1 MNKIRRILIFT
12 VMCLVLSIGPMEVY
26 AVSDNDVSNASGDV
40 KSEYYAELA
49 NYKNNLYIINDVTA
63 EAKTKIEKLYSSA
76 NTYIAN
82 NSMTESEIASYI
94 STIKGQMDAVI
105 SAQNSDTPSTTKEFI
120 TVGDNCP
127 TPEVRYGD
135 SVQVILPIFNL
146 GTENIT
152 NIVINPVTSAT
163 VTEWP
168 FEIEK
173 SGYTELVADL
183 PGNKTKADAI
193 TNRREVSYLFKAR
206 KDVLSG
212 YYKLTYN
219 LTYSVNGAIET
230 TTLTTFVK
238 TVGAPGSGSIDQ
250 GADDATKT
258 STPRIIVTGFGT
270 NPEEV
275 YAGDTFTLNVHV
287 KNTSQ
292 RTAVSNVEF
301 DLEAAVEGK
310 DENAT
315 YSAFLPTSGSNTVY
329 IDRIPQGGEAD
340 LTIEMTAKADLAQK
354 PYALNIKMKYE
365 DEKYNP
371 YESTASVSIPIKQ
384 ESKFETSTPE
394 IMPAAIMVGEQANIM
409 FSVYNTGKTTLYNT
423 QVKFVGDSISG
434 GESFVG
440 KVEPGATG
448 NVDAMVNGIAPTMD
462 EGIIKVEISYEDAA
476 GEVTTTEKEINL
488 YVSEMM
494 DPGLDGGGVIEEP
507 VEETNQGSMIIW
519 IIVAVV
525 VLGIA
530 ILVVVLKKKKK
541 KKEALELQKEL
552 EGIDEP

>member
-1 MNKIRRILIFT
+1 MRKINKL
-12 VMCLVLSIGPMEVY
+12 LVLVLMCMTFMAGSMNVY
-26 AVSDNDVSNASGDV
+26 AVSENSTDAASGDV
-40 KSEYYAELA
+40 KSQYYAELA
-49 NYKNNLYIINDVTA
+49 NYKNNLYIVNDVTDT
-63 EAKTKIEKLYSSA
+63 AKVKIEKLYSSA

-82 NSMTESEIASYI
+82 NTMTESEISSYI
-94 STIKGQMDAVI
+94 STIKGQMDSVI
-105 SAQNSDTPSTTKEFI
+105 TSQNADTPSTTKEFI

-127 TPEVRYGD
+127 TPEVRHGET
-135 SVQVILPIFNL
+135 VNVILPIFNL

-163 VTEWP
+163 VAEWP
-168 FEIEK
+168 FEIQK
-173 SGYTELVADL
+173 SGYTEVIADL
-183 PGNKTKADAI
+183 PGNKTKADAL
-193 TNRREVSYLFKAR
+193 TNRREVTYQFKAR
-206 KDVLSG
+206 EDVLSG

-238 TVGAPGSGSIDQ
+238 TIGAPGSGSIDQ

-258 STPRIIVTGFGT
+258 STPRIIVTGFET
-270 NPEEV
+270 NPAEIF
-275 YAGDTFTLNVHV
+275 AGDTFTLTIHV

-329 IDRIPQGGEAD
+329 VNQISQGGTSD

-394 IMPAAIMVGEQANIM
+394 IMPAGIMVGEQANIM

-423 QVKFVGDSISG
+423 QVKFIGDSISG

-448 NVDAMVNGIAPTMD
+448 NVDAMVSGIAPTMD
-462 EGIIKVEISYEDAA
+462 DGLITVEISYEDAA
-476 GEVTTTEKEINL
+476 GNITKTQKEINL
-488 YVSEMM
+488 YVSEMI
-494 DPGLDGGGVIEEP
+494 DPGMDGGEFEEVP
-507 VEETNQGSMIIW
+507 VEENASGKII
-519 IIVAVV
+519 IAVVAIVVIVIVAFIVF
-525 VLGIA
+525 LIKRN
-530 ILVVVLKKKKK
+530 KKKK
-541 KKEALELQKEL
+541 AAMELIKEL

>member
-1 MNKIRRILIFT
+1 MRKITKLLLLG
-12 VMCLVLSIGPMEVY
+12 VMCLQLGMVSMSAY
-26 AVSDNDVSNASGDV
+26 AVSENSTDAASSDV
-40 KSEYYAELA
+40 KSQYYAELA
-49 NYKNNLYIINDVTA
+49 NYKNNLYIVNDVTD
-63 EAKTKIEKLYSSA
+63 EAKIKIEKLYSSA

-82 NSMTESEIASYI
+82 NTMSESEIASYI

-105 SAQNSDTPSTTKEFI
+105 TSQNSDKPATTKEFI

-127 TPEVRYGD
+127 TPEVKFGET
-135 SVQVILPIFNL
+135 VNVILPIINL

-152 NIVINPVTSAT
+152 NITINPVTSAT
-163 VTEWP
+163 VSEWP
-168 FEIEK
+168 FEIQK

-193 TNRREVSYLFKAR
+193 TNRREVTYQFKAR
-206 KDVLSG
+206 EDVLSG

-219 LTYSVNGAIET
+219 LTYSVNGTIET
-230 TTLTTFVK
+230 TTLTTYVK
-238 TVGAPGSGSIDQ
+238 TIGAPGSGSIDQ
-250 GADDATKT
+250 TADDTSKM
-258 STPRIIVTGFGT
+258 STPRIIITGFET
-270 NPEEV
+270 TPAEV
-275 YAGDTFTLNVHV
+275 FAGDTFTLTVHV

-310 DENAT
+310 DETAT
-315 YSAFLPTSGSNTVY
+315 YAAFLPTSGSNTVY
-329 IDRIPQGGEAD
+329 INQIPQGGTDA

-371 YESTASVSIPIKQ
+371 YESTTSVSIPILQ

-394 IMPAAIMVGEQANIM
+394 IMPAGIMVGEQANIM
-409 FSVYNTGKTTLYNT
+409 FSIYNTGKTTLYNT
-423 QVKFVGDSISG
+423 QVKFIGESISG
-434 GESFVG
+434 GETFVG

-462 EGIIKVEISYEDAA
+462 EGMIKVEISYEDAA
-476 GEVTTTEKEINL
+476 GNITTSEKEISL

-494 DPGLDGGGVIEEP
+494 DPGIDGGFEEEIP
-507 VEETNQGSMIIW
+507 VEENSNSKIMIAVVAVAVIAVIAVI
-519 IIVAVV
+519 IIV
-525 VLGIA
+525 I
-530 ILVVVLKKKKK
+530 KKKKK
-541 KKEALELQKEL
+541 KKAELELQKEI